1 MPFRNWIWSIVM
13 ANLRRVSEIL
23 KEITDEFKKSNDEWE
38 KRYGSADVSRS
49 SNDGAAPKGSIRNI
63 KLCNRGEK
71 DEHTQK
77 TDAS

>member
-49 SNDGAAPKGSIRNI
+49 SNDGKTNNGNQSKGE
-63 KLCNRGEK
+63 CN
-71 DEHTQK
+71 EHTQK

>member
-1 MPFRNWIWSIVM
+1 M

-38 KRYGSADVSRS
+38 KRYGSTDVSRS
-49 SNDGAAPKGSIRNI
+49 SNDGKTNNGNQSKGE
-63 KLCNRGEK
+63 CNEY
-71 DEHTQK
+71 TQK